1 MKTLNQALG
10 IAALAACL
18 CSAPM
23 LAQKSLYERLG
34 GAKAITA
41 VVDQFVANC
50 AGDKRI
56 NAFFAKTAADPKRLA
71 AFKTNLVNQIGSA
84 TGGKEKYTGKT
95 MKAAHA
101 GMGVSGADFG
111 ALVEDLV
118 AALDKFKVGETEKK
132 ELLGAL
138 GPMAA
143 DIVEKK

>member
-1 MKTLNQALG
+1 MNLSKALG
-10 IAALAACL
+10 LAALAASL
-18 CSAPM
+18 CSVPT
-23 LAQKSLYERLG
+23 LAQKSLYDRLG

-41 VVDQFVANC
+41 VVDEFVSRC

-71 AFKTNLVNQIGSA
+71 AFKMNLVNQIGQA
-84 TGGKEKYTGKT
+84 AGGTEKYTGKT

-101 GMGVSGADFG
+101 GMGVSTADFN

-118 AALDKFKVGETEKK
+118 GALDKFNVGAAEKK
-132 ELLGAL
+132 ELLGVL
-138 GPMAA
+138 GPMSA